1 MSLYIVIRTG
11 QLSDSLGV
19 RVLKKPQ
26 NIFGAI
32 LIGGLVAAVSVW
44 FYQRPPGAN
53 GAAVTVDVEQIPQE
67 AAPIE
72 LVSRDPAISALIKEM
87 HMAETLTKIKAPL
100 FTLLDLDGK
109 TVSLEQYR
117 GEIVF
122 LGFWTTW

>member
-1 MSLYIVIRTG
+1 MS
-11 QLSDSLGV
+11 SLEV
-19 RVLKKPQ
+19 RVLRKVQ
-26 NIFGAI
+26 HIFGAM
-32 LIGGLVAAVSVW
+32 LIVVFVAAVSVW
-44 FYQRPPGAN
+44 FYQRQPEVN
-53 GAAVTVDVEQIPQE
+53 GTAVTVEEELIPE
-67 AAPIE
+67 VSPPIE
-72 LVSRDPAISALIKEM
+72 VVSRDPVISALIKEM